1 MAEIALKRKA
11 LDVPTPDGARPT
23 KYMRRGEIERLKE
36 EQERREKEQKEEQR
50 RFNEKKKRAQA
61 TLPPGTKVRFTRVSY
76 QFFGRIARSTD
87 GFGSLS

>member
-50 RFNEKKKRAQA
+50 RLEREREEREREERRRQKAAAKVCLSAFN
-61 TLPPGTKVRFTRVSY
+61 
-76 QFFGRIARSTD
+76 RSVLHDRRT
-87 GFGSLS
+87 G